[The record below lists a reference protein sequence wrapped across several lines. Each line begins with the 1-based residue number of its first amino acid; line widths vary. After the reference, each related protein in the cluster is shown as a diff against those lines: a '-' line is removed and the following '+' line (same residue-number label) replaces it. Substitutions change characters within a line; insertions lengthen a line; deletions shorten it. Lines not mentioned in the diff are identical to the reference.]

1 MAPWFAVRM
10 ALSKCG
16 GAKASVWVPSQ
27 RLLAPDITSVGKCE
41 SYNEMKPGLCKDLL
55 AFTIRLRK
63 SPKTTAI
70 WASLEV
76 RCLQTKSIAWHIR
89 EEKEGKKEW
98 REEDSKERPSRKLFV
113 YCIRIIHLRFM
124 GTKRK
129 SYHLD

>member
-1 MAPWFAVRM
+1 MHRSPGICLTAEENPGKPKPRDSLIKVVLPFI
-10 ALSKCG
+10 
-16 GAKASVWVPSQ
+16 ASWGPLPPNEVG
-27 RLLAPDITSVGKCE
+27 RIT
-41 SYNEMKPGLCKDLL
+41 
-55 AFTIRLRK
+55 
-63 SPKTTAI
+63 
-70 WASLEV
+70 
-76 RCLQTKSIAWHIR
+76 QHIR